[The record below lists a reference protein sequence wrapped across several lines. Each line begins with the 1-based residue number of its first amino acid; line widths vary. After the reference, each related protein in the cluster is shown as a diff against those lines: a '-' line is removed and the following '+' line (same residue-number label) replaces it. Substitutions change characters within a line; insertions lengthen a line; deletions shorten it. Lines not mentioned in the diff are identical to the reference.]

1 MRQLLLACLVATIL
15 AVADGCG
22 CANNAREEARRQY
35 IDKLKSYVPADVLP
49 TVPEDFYTYPG
60 FRDWWRFPLVY
71 PYSIHTIDDLERGR
85 LCRHSRGQ
93 RIAHAEE
100 KHLQIADLTHLTFDG
115 SFMIARVD
123 SNPPPPFRHAGDALE
138 PASWIVFR
146 FETGT
151 FDRFASEAEAI
162 SSAKEQG
169 FAGSTKL
176 ESVETHHNRCFR

>member
-1 MRQLLLACLVATIL
+1 MHRLLLVCLVATIL
-15 AVADGCG
+15 GATDGCG
-22 CANNAREEARRQY
+22 CTNNARDEARRQY

-71 PYSIHTIDDLERGR
+71 PYSIHAIDDLGRGHVH
-85 LCRHSRGQ
+85 RHSKGQ

-100 KHLQIADLTHLTFDG
+100 EQLEIADLTHLSFDG
-115 SFMIARVD
+115 SFMVARVD
-123 SNPPPPFRHAGDALE
+123 PNPPPSRDAGDALE
-138 PASWIVFR
+138 PAYWIVFS

-151 FDRFASEAEAI
+151 SDRFASEAEAI

-169 FAGSTKL
+169 FAGSVKL
-176 ESVETHHNRCFR
+176 ESVETHYNRCFR